1 MVKSCVRSSLGKYN
15 VAPTI
20 DFEQESSFDLPPI
33 KAGTTI
39 SAPTIKVNPDYNPFQ
54 KQNTDRVEEN
64 LDLLKSNFQ
73 TELIQL
79 ETGDRENTS
88 VYNFNAPNANLFIQ
102 FKKRYLLTV
111 KKKGIIIVD
120 IFRAHQQIKYEELIN
135 HYENAE
141 VIAQKLLHPLEV
153 DLSSSDIQ
161 LCRRLKMNY

>member
-88 VYNFNAPNANLFIQ
+88 VYNFNAPNANLFINS
-102 FKKRYLLTV
+102 KKKYLLTV

-120 IFRAHQQIKYEELIN
+120 ISGT
-135 HYENAE
+135 
-141 VIAQKLLHPLEV
+141 PT
-153 DLSSSDIQ
+153 D
-161 LCRRLKMNY
+161 